1 MAAKRKKLTTKH
13 VRESLEA
20 QLREKGADV
29 PHFQDQLDR
38 YMFFRKTYL
47 ALVEDIE
54 TNGNM
59 IQVVSASGKEC
70 DRENPAI
77 KQAAVCDQRM
87 SAILKEM
94 GLTTESCRPPE
105 DEGGDLG

>member
-1 MAAKRKKLTTKH
+1 MATKRKKLTDKR
-13 VRESLEA
+13 VRDSLEA

-47 ALVEDIE
+47 DLVADVQE
-54 TNGNM
+54 NGNM
-59 IQVVSASGKEC
+59 IRVTSAAGKVC
-70 DRENPAI
+70 DKENPAI

-94 GLTTESCRPPE
+94 GLTTDCCQPPG
-105 DEGGDLG
+105 DDGGDLG